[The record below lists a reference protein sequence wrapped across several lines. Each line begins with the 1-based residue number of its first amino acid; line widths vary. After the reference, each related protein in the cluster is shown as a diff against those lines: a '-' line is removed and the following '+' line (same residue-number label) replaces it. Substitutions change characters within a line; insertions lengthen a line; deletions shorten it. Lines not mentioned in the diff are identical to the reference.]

1 MTEYIVGKV
10 RDIPS
15 GMGIA
20 VAAGHLTIAVFRIG
34 DEFFAVNNACPHKGA
49 ALCDGEVLAKSKM
62 VRCPWHHWNWRLGD
76 GRLESDPRQRLRTY
90 EIAVVEDEVILRT

>member
-20 VAAGHLTIAVFRIG
+20 VAAGRLTIAG
-34 DEFFAVNNACPHKGA
+34 PAAELLTDER
-49 ALCDGEVLAKSKM
+49 
-62 VRCPWHHWNWRLGD
+62 VRKAYLG
-76 GRLESDPRQRLRTY
+76 
-90 EIAVVEDEVILRT
+90 